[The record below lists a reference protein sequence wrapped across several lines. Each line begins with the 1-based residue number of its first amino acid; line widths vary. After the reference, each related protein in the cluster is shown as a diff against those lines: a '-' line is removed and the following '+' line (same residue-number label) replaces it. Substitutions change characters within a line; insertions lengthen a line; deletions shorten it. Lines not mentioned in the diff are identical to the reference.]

1 MKRYLLSTFTIA
13 AAALLVTS
21 CNDEMDNGL
30 KTGDD
35 GTVTFTAQ
43 LPSEMGTRAFAD
55 GLTAKHLQYAV
66 YEAGQSTPLKVF
78 GDETTVVG
86 EAEMVDL
93 KKSVT
98 LKLTSGKSYD
108 VIFWADATTDSP
120 YTFNPASQEVSVD
133 YSKVNNNSDNCDA
146 FFKKETITVSGNQSV
161 DVKLTRP
168 FAQVNIGT
176 DDFDAAKASG
186 LEVTQ
191 TEVVAKAF
199 ATLNLATGEVSDEAD
214 RTFTMKAIPTA
225 SDGEFPVAGGYKYLS
240 MDYLLVG
247 ADKATVDVAFNYGGP
262 QSRTFTNVPVQRNY
276 RTNIYGS
283 LLTNTTDFNV
293 VIEPAFSG
301 EFAHEV
307 VSVSTFAALKAA
319 ATAGGDVK
327 LESAI
332 DFTQV
337 VTVDNNKTLTVDLNK
352 QNVANAADL
361 WDNPSVPNSWSLFS
375 VRGTDSKLTLSGD
388 GDVIAKA
395 NDCYAIDVQ
404 GGGHLVIEGG
414 HYNGNIHAVYVLEGV
429 AEIKGGTFEVQQK
442 YPDAEKADEFVLN
455 CLDENR
461 KNGTAKIIVT
471 GGTFIGFN
479 PGDCKAEGNGTNFV
493 APGYASIPNGT
504 AADGRTIWKV
514 VPTVEATTEAE
525 LEGSFKRG
533 SVTAISSNI
542 STATITTCHSKSN
555 LVFKNGSVLKL
566 EPTET
571 GSLYTLSV
579 RKNSNLTISGNG
591 SIIAPVL
598 INPNPT
604 TSQAAA
610 IEVGVQANSGTV
622 NIYDNV
628 TLEGNSG
635 AAGSYA
641 LRLVNG
647 TANIYGGHFKTA
659 GGLNGDS
666 ECIYLQSIKPY
677 REAYR
682 QCNLNIYGGVFETTG
697 DAKYL
702 INCKDEPYKDGKC
715 AIKIMGGIFVGFNPA
730 DNTAEGA
737 HTNFVASGYK
747 SVETTYNGKQAWK
760 VVKE

>member
-13 AAALLVTS
+13 AAALLMTS

-30 KTGDD
+30 KTGDE

-78 GDETTVVG
+78 GDETTAVG
-86 EAEMVDL
+86 EAEMVNL

-199 ATLNLATGEVSDEAD
+199 ATLNLATGKVSDEAD

-293 VIEPAFSG
+293 VIEPAFATTNYNLGALYTASQIG
-301 EFAHEV
+301 GAVTLSDNVDFDRTIAV
-307 VSVSTFAALKAA
+307 QPGKTMSVNLNGKT
-319 ATAGGDVK
+319 VK
-327 LESAI
+327 N
-332 DFTQV
+332 T
-337 VTVDNNKTLTVDLNK
+337 T
-352 QNVANAADL
+352 DL
-361 WDNPSVPNSWSLFS
+361 WENPSVPNSWSLFS

-414 HYNGNIHAVYVLEGV
+414 HYNGNIHAVYVTEGV

-493 APGYASIPNGT
+493 APGYASVCESKT
-504 AADGRTIWKV
+504 ADGREIWKV
-514 VPTVEATTEAE
+514 IPVTRNNIIAA
-525 LEGSFKRG
+525 LEKQGAK
-533 SVTAISSNI
+533 VCISNDYQGGAYLSKDDI
-542 STATITTCHSKSN
+542 TSTLMLNKATITPIPNKMSTINIEGTNLNVTGTGKFVGPSNSYTTTGAFWVQHSNTLNIDGNISVESGTN
-555 LVFKNGSVLKL
+555 SDFNACVIVFN
-566 EPTET
+566 
-571 GSLYTLSV
+571 
-579 RKNSNLTISGNG
+579 
-591 SIIAPVL
+591 
-598 INPNPT
+598 
-604 TSQAAA
+604 
-610 IEVGVQANSGTV
+610 GTV
-622 NIYDNV
+622 NISNGYFHSSVSKD
-628 TLEGNSG
+628 
-635 AAGSYA
+635 GS
-641 LRLVNG
+641 
-647 TANIYGGHFKTA
+647 
-659 GGLNGDS
+659 S
-666 ECIYLQSIKPY
+666 SPCIYLFGNTGV
-677 REAYR
+677 AYA
-682 QCNLNIYGGVFETTG
+682 NITGGVFEADG
-697 DAKYL
+697 DAMFT
-702 INCKDEPYKDGKC
+702 INCDDTNKSRCHVKV
-715 AIKIMGGIFVGFNPA
+715 MGGTFVGFNPA
-730 DNTAEGA
+730 DNTADGA
-737 HTNFVASGYK
+737 HTNYVATGYK

>member
-30 KTGDD
+30 KTGDE

-86 EAEMVDL
+86 EAEMVNL

-199 ATLNLATGEVSDEAD
+199 ATLNLATGKVSDEAD

-293 VIEPAFSG
+293 VIEPAFATTNYNLGALYTASQIG
-301 EFAHEV
+301 GAVTLSDNVDFDRTIAV
-307 VSVSTFAALKAA
+307 QPGKTMSVNLNGKT
-319 ATAGGDVK
+319 VK
-327 LESAI
+327 N
-332 DFTQV
+332 T
-337 VTVDNNKTLTVDLNK
+337 T
-352 QNVANAADL
+352 DL
-361 WDNPSVPNSWSLFS
+361 WENPSVPNSWSLFS

-388 GDVIAKA
+388 GEVIAKA
-395 NDCYAIDVQ
+395 NDCYAVDVQ
-404 GGGHLVIEGG
+404 DGGHLVIEDG
-414 HYNGNIHAVYVLEGV
+414 HYNGNIHAVYVEEGP

-442 YPDAEKADEFVLN
+442 YPDADKADEFVLN
-455 CLDENR
+455 CYDANR

-493 APGYASIPNGT
+493 APGYASVCESKT
-504 AADGRTIWKV
+504 ADGREIWKV
-514 VPTVEATTEAE
+514 IPVTRNNIIAA
-525 LEGSFKRG
+525 LEKQGAK
-533 SVTAISSNI
+533 VCISNDYQGGAYLSKDDI
-542 STATITTCHSKSN
+542 TSTLMLNKATITPIPNKMSTINIEGTNLNVTGTGKFVGPSNSYTTTGAFWVQHSNTLNIDGNISVESGTN
-555 LVFKNGSVLKL
+555 SDFNACVIVFN
-566 EPTET
+566 
-571 GSLYTLSV
+571 
-579 RKNSNLTISGNG
+579 
-591 SIIAPVL
+591 
-598 INPNPT
+598 
-604 TSQAAA
+604 
-610 IEVGVQANSGTV
+610 GTV
-622 NIYDNV
+622 NISNGYFHSSVSKD
-628 TLEGNSG
+628 
-635 AAGSYA
+635 GS
-641 LRLVNG
+641 
-647 TANIYGGHFKTA
+647 
-659 GGLNGDS
+659 S
-666 ECIYLQSIKPY
+666 SPCIYLFGNTGV
-677 REAYR
+677 AYA
-682 QCNLNIYGGVFETTG
+682 NITGGVFEADG
-697 DAKYL
+697 DAMFI
-702 INCKDEPYKDGKC
+702 INCDDTNKSRCHVKV
-715 AIKIMGGIFVGFNPA
+715 MGGTFVGFNPA
-730 DNTAEGA
+730 DNTADGA
-737 HTNFVASGYK
+737 HTNYVAPGYK

>member
-1 MKRYLLSTFTIA
+1 M
-13 AAALLVTS
+13 
-21 CNDEMDNGL
+21 E
-30 KTGDD
+30 
-35 GTVTFTAQ
+35 
-43 LPSEMGTRAFAD
+43 TRAFAD

-86 EAEMVDL
+86 EAEMVNL

-168 FAQVNIGT
+168 FAQVDIGT

-199 ATLNLATGEVSDEAD
+199 ATLNLATGKVSDEAD

-293 VIEPAFSG
+293 VIEPAFATTNYNLGALYTASQIG
-301 EFAHEV
+301 GAVTLSDNVDFDRTIAV
-307 VSVSTFAALKAA
+307 QPGKTMSVNLNGKT
-319 ATAGGDVK
+319 VK
-327 LESAI
+327 N
-332 DFTQV
+332 T
-337 VTVDNNKTLTVDLNK
+337 T
-352 QNVANAADL
+352 DL
-361 WDNPSVPNSWSLFS
+361 WENPSVPNSWSLFS

-414 HYNGNIHAVYVLEGV
+414 HYNGNIHAVYVTEGV

-455 CLDENR
+455 CLDENY

-493 APGYASIPNGT
+493 APGYASVCESKT
-504 AADGRTIWKV
+504 ADGRTIWKV
-514 VPTVEATTEAE
+514 VPAVEATTEAE

-571 GSLYTLSV
+571 GNLYTLSV

-598 INPNPT
+598 ISPNPT

-610 IEVGVQANSGTV
+610 IEVGVQAYSGIV

-666 ECIYLQSIKPY
+666 ECIYLESIKPWGGT
-677 REAYR
+677 YR
-682 QCNLNIYGGVFETTG
+682 QCNLNIFGGVFETTG

-737 HTNFVASGYK
+737 RTNFVAPGYK

>member
-30 KTGDD
+30 KTGDE

-86 EAEMVDL
+86 EAEMNNL
-93 KKSVT
+93 KQTVS
-98 LKLTSGKSYD
+98 LKLTTGKTYD
-108 VIFWADATTDSP
+108 VIFWAADNSAKKP
-120 YTFNPASQEVSVD
+120 YTFDPLTQTVKITYTNV
-133 YSKVNNNSDNCDA
+133 YSNNDICDA
-146 FFKKETITVSGNQSV
+146 FFKKETITVSGNQNV

-176 DDFDAAKASG
+176 DDFDAATIAG
-186 LEVTQ
+186 LNLTQ
-191 TEVVAKAF
+191 TQVKAT
-199 ATLNLATGEVSDEAD
+199 AGDILNLATGKMEGTEAT
-214 RTFTMKAIPTA
+214 RTFKMKAIPTA
-225 SDGEFPVAGGYKYLS
+225 DDGAFPVAGYKYLLMAYIPIS
-240 MDYLLVG
+240 DT
-247 ADKATVDVAFNYGGP
+247 KETVDMTFGYNGK
-262 QSRTFTNVPVQRNY
+262 STFRSFTNVPLQRNY

-283 LLTNTTDFNV
+283 LLTNSVDFNV

-307 VSVSTFAALKAA
+307 VSASTFAALKAA
-319 ATAGGDVK
+319 VANGQ
-327 LESAI
+327 S
-332 DFTQV
+332 
-337 VTVDNNKTLTVDLNK
+337 VDAEKTLVLSGGQSETLNLGDLSISNK
-352 QNVANAADL
+352 NDI
-361 WDNPSVPNSWSLFS
+361 WSDSDWSLLS
-375 VRGTDSKLTLSGD
+375 VRENSSLTITSGAY
-388 GDVIAKA
+388 IAKA
-395 NDCYAIDVQ
+395 NDCYAVDVQ
-404 GGGHLVIEGG
+404 DGGHLVIEDG
-414 HYNGNIHAVYVLEGV
+414 HYNGNIHAVYVEEGT

-442 YPDAEKADEFVLN
+442 YPDADKADEFVLN
-455 CLDENR
+455 CYDANR

-571 GSLYTLSV
+571 GDLYTLSV

-598 INPNPT
+598 ISPNPT

-610 IEVGVQANSGTV
+610 IEVGVQAYSGTV

-628 TLEGNSG
+628 TIEGNSG

-641 LRLVNG
+641 LKLVNG

-666 ECIYLQSIKPY
+666 ECIYLQSIKPLNGT
-677 REAYR
+677 YR

>member
-30 KTGDD
+30 KTGDE

-98 LKLTSGKSYD
+98 LQLTSGKSYD

-120 YTFNPASQEVSVD
+120 YTFDPATQKVSVD

-199 ATLNLATGEVSDEAD
+199 ATLNLATGEVADED
-214 RTFTMKAIPTA
+214 ERTFTMKAIPTA

-293 VIEPAFSG
+293 VIEPAFATTNYNLGALYTASQIG
-301 EFAHEV
+301 G
-307 VSVSTFAALKAA
+307 SVTLSDNVDFDRTIAVQPGKTMSVNLNGK
-319 ATAGGDVK
+319 TVK
-327 LESAI
+327 N
-332 DFTQV
+332 T
-337 VTVDNNKTLTVDLNK
+337 T
-352 QNVANAADL
+352 DL
-361 WDNPSVPNSWSLFS
+361 WENPSVPNSWSLFS

-414 HYNGNIHAVYVLEGV
+414 HYNGNIHAVYVTEGV

-455 CLDENR
+455 CLDENY

-493 APGYASIPNGT
+493 APGYASIADGT

-514 VPTVEATTEAE
+514 APAVEATTETE

-533 SVTAISSNI
+533 SVTAMSSNI

-737 HTNFVASGYK
+737 HTNFVAPGYK

>member
-30 KTGDD
+30 KTGNE

-98 LKLTSGKSYD
+98 LQLTSGKSYD

-120 YTFNPASQEVSVD
+120 YTFDPATQKVSVD

-199 ATLNLATGEVSDEAD
+199 ATLNLATGKVSDEAD

-262 QSRTFTNVPVQRNY
+262 QNRTFTNVPVQRNY

-293 VIEPAFSG
+293 VIEPAFATTNYNLGALYTASQIG
-301 EFAHEV
+301 GAVTLSDNVDFVRTIAV
-307 VSVSTFAALKAA
+307 QPGKTMSVNLNGKT
-319 ATAGGDVK
+319 VK
-327 LESAI
+327 N
-332 DFTQV
+332 T
-337 VTVDNNKTLTVDLNK
+337 T
-352 QNVANAADL
+352 DL
-361 WDNPSVPNSWSLFS
+361 WENPSVPNSWSLFS

-388 GDVIAKA
+388 GEVIAKA

-414 HYNGNIHAVYVLEGV
+414 HYNGNIHAVYVTEGV

-493 APGYASIPNGT
+493 APGYASVCESKT
-504 AADGRTIWKV
+504 ADGREIWKV
-514 VPTVEATTEAE
+514 IPVTRNNIIAA
-525 LEGSFKRG
+525 LEKQGAK
-533 SVTAISSNI
+533 VCISNDYQGGAYLSKDDI
-542 STATITTCHSKSN
+542 TSTLMLNKATITPIPNKMSTINIEGTNLNVTGTGKFVGPSNSYTTTGAFWVQHSNTLNIDGNISVESGTN
-555 LVFKNGSVLKL
+555 SDFNACVIVFN
-566 EPTET
+566 
-571 GSLYTLSV
+571 
-579 RKNSNLTISGNG
+579 
-591 SIIAPVL
+591 
-598 INPNPT
+598 
-604 TSQAAA
+604 
-610 IEVGVQANSGTV
+610 GTV
-622 NIYDNV
+622 NISNGYFHSSVSKD
-628 TLEGNSG
+628 
-635 AAGSYA
+635 GS
-641 LRLVNG
+641 
-647 TANIYGGHFKTA
+647 
-659 GGLNGDS
+659 S
-666 ECIYLQSIKPY
+666 SPCIYLFGNTGV
-677 REAYR
+677 AYA
-682 QCNLNIYGGVFETTG
+682 NITGGVFEADG
-697 DAKYL
+697 DAMFT
-702 INCKDEPYKDGKC
+702 INCDDTNKSRCHVKV
-715 AIKIMGGIFVGFNPA
+715 MGGTFVGFNPA
-730 DNTAEGA
+730 DNTADGA
-737 HTNFVASGYK
+737 HTNYVATGYK

>member
-30 KTGDD
+30 KTGDE

-86 EAEMVDL
+86 EAEMNNL
-93 KKSVT
+93 KQTVS
-98 LKLTSGKSYD
+98 LKLTTGKTYD
-108 VIFWADATTDSP
+108 VIFWAADNSAKKP
-120 YTFNPASQEVSVD
+120 YTFDPLTQTVKITYTNV
-133 YSKVNNNSDNCDA
+133 YSNNDICDA
-146 FFKKETITVSGNQSV
+146 FFKKETITVSGNQNV

-176 DDFDAAKASG
+176 DDFDAATIAG
-186 LEVTQ
+186 LNLTQ
-191 TEVVAKAF
+191 TQVKAT
-199 ATLNLATGEVSDEAD
+199 AGDILNLATGKMEGTEAT
-214 RTFTMKAIPTA
+214 RTFKMKAIPTA
-225 SDGEFPVAGGYKYLS
+225 DDGAFPVAGYKYLLMAYIPIS
-240 MDYLLVG
+240 DT
-247 ADKATVDVAFNYGGP
+247 KETVDMTFGYNGK
-262 QSRTFTNVPVQRNY
+262 STFRSFTNVPLQRNY

-283 LLTNTTDFNV
+283 LLTNSVDFNV

-307 VSVSTFAALKAA
+307 VSASTFAALKAA
-319 ATAGGDVK
+319 VANGQ
-327 LESAI
+327 S
-332 DFTQV
+332 
-337 VTVDNNKTLTVDLNK
+337 VDAEKTLVLSGGQSETLNLGDLSISNK
-352 QNVANAADL
+352 NNI
-361 WDNPSVPNSWSLFS
+361 WSVSDSDWSLLS
-375 VRGTDSKLTLSGD
+375 VRENSSLTITSGAY
-388 GDVIAKA
+388 IAKA
-395 NDCYAIDVQ
+395 NDCYAVDVQ
-404 GGGHLVIEGG
+404 DGGHLVIEDG
-414 HYNGNIHAVYVLEGV
+414 HFNGNVHAVYVYKGV

-442 YPDAEKADEFVLN
+442 YSDADKADEFVLN
-455 CLDENR
+455 CYDANR
-461 KNGTAKIIVT
+461 KSGTAKIIVT

-493 APGYASIPNGT
+493 APGYASIANGT

-514 VPTVEATTEAE
+514 VPAVEATTGAE
-525 LEGSFKRG
+525 LKGSFKRG
-533 SVTAISSNI
+533 SVTTIGTNI
-542 STATITTCHSKSN
+542 SATETIVCKTKSN
-555 LVFKNGSVLKL
+555 LVLKNGSVLKV
-566 EPTET
+566 EPTRIAQN
-571 GSLYTLSV
+571 YTLGAHGG
-579 RKNSNLTISGNG
+579 SNLSISGNG

-598 INPNPT
+598 PDPT
-604 TSQAAA
+604 TYLASA
-610 IEVGVQANSGTV
+610 IEVGSASKSGTV
-622 NIYDNV
+622 NIYGNV
-628 TLEGNSG
+628 TFEGNSG

-641 LRLVNG
+641 LRLING

-659 GGLNGDS
+659 GGSSGNA
-666 ECIYLQSIKPY
+666 ECIYVQSSQPSY
-677 REAYR
+677 GAAYN

-702 INCKDEPYKDGKC
+702 INCLDKPYKDGKC

-737 HTNFVASGYK
+737 HTNFVAPGYK

>member
-30 KTGDD
+30 KTGDE

-86 EAEMVDL
+86 EAEMVNL

-199 ATLNLATGEVSDEAD
+199 ATLNLATGEVADED
-214 RTFTMKAIPTA
+214 ERTFTMKAIPTA

-247 ADKATVDVAFNYGGP
+247 TDKATVDVAFNYGGP

-293 VIEPAFSG
+293 VIEPAFATTNYNLGALYTASQIG
-301 EFAHEV
+301 G
-307 VSVSTFAALKAA
+307 SVTLSDNVDFDRTIAVQPGKTMSVNLNGK
-319 ATAGGDVK
+319 TVK
-327 LESAI
+327 N
-332 DFTQV
+332 T
-337 VTVDNNKTLTVDLNK
+337 T
-352 QNVANAADL
+352 DL
-361 WDNPSVPNSWSLFS
+361 WENPSVPNSWSLFS

-414 HYNGNIHAVYVLEGV
+414 HYNGNIHAVYVTEGV

-455 CLDENR
+455 CLDENY

-493 APGYASIPNGT
+493 APGYASIADGT

-514 VPTVEATTEAE
+514 VPAVEATTEAE

-737 HTNFVASGYK
+737 HTNFVAPGYK

>member
-30 KTGDD
+30 KTGDE

-86 EAEMVDL
+86 EAEMDNL
-93 KKSVT
+93 KQTVS
-98 LKLTSGKSYD
+98 LKLTTGKTYD
-108 VIFWADATTDSP
+108 VIFWAADNSAKKP
-120 YTFNPASQEVSVD
+120 YTFDPLTQTVKITYTNV
-133 YSKVNNNSDNCDA
+133 YSNNDICDA
-146 FFKKETITVSGNQSV
+146 FFKKETITVSGNQNV

-176 DDFDAAKASG
+176 DDFDAATIAG
-186 LEVTQ
+186 LNLTQ
-191 TEVVAKAF
+191 TQVKAT
-199 ATLNLATGEVSDEAD
+199 AGDILNLATGKMEGTEAT
-214 RTFTMKAIPTA
+214 RTFKMKAIPTA
-225 SDGEFPVAGGYKYLS
+225 DDGAFPVAGYKYLLMAYIPIS
-240 MDYLLVG
+240 DT
-247 ADKATVDVAFNYGGP
+247 KETVDMTFGYNGK
-262 QSRTFTNVPVQRNY
+262 STFRSFTNVPLQRNY

-283 LLTNTTDFNV
+283 LLTNSVDFNV

-307 VSVSTFAALKAA
+307 VSASTFAALKAA
-319 ATAGGDVK
+319 VANGQ
-327 LESAI
+327 S
-332 DFTQV
+332 
-337 VTVDNNKTLTVDLNK
+337 VDAEKTLVLSGGQSETLNLGDLSISNK
-352 QNVANAADL
+352 NDI
-361 WDNPSVPNSWSLFS
+361 WSDSDWSLLS
-375 VRGTDSKLTLSGD
+375 VRENSSLTITSGAY
-388 GDVIAKA
+388 IAKA
-395 NDCYAIDVQ
+395 NDCYAVDVQ
-404 GGGHLVIEGG
+404 DGGHLVIEDG
-414 HYNGNIHAVYVLEGV
+414 HYNGNIHAVYVEEGT

-442 YPDAEKADEFVLN
+442 YPDADKADEFVLN
-455 CLDENR
+455 CYDANR

-571 GSLYTLSV
+571 GDLYTLSV

-598 INPNPT
+598 ISPNPT

-610 IEVGVQANSGTV
+610 IEVGVQAYSGIV

-666 ECIYLQSIKPY
+666 ECIYLESIKPWGGT
-677 REAYR
+677 YR
-682 QCNLNIYGGVFETTG
+682 QCNLNIFGGVFETTG

-737 HTNFVASGYK
+737 HTNFVAPGYK

-760 VVKE
+760 VIKE

>member
-13 AAALLVTS
+13 AAALLMTS

-30 KTGDD
+30 KTGDE

-86 EAEMVDL
+86 EAEMDNL
-93 KKSVT
+93 KQTVS
-98 LKLTSGKSYD
+98 LKLTTGKTYD

-199 ATLNLATGEVSDEAD
+199 ATLNLATGKVSDEAD

-262 QSRTFTNVPVQRNY
+262 QNRTFTNVPVQRNY

-361 WDNPSVPNSWSLFS
+361 WDKTPDQWSLFS
-375 VRGTDSKLTLSGD
+375 VRRGSTLTLKGD
-388 GDVIAKA
+388 GEVIAKA
-395 NDCYAIDVQ
+395 NDCYAVDVQ
-404 GGGHLVIEGG
+404 DGGHLVIEDG
-414 HYNGNIHAVYVLEGV
+414 HYNGNIHAVYVEEGT

-442 YPDAEKADEFVLN
+442 FPDADKADEFVLN
-455 CLDENR
+455 CYDANR
-461 KNGTAKIIVT
+461 ENGTAKIIVT

-493 APGYASIPNGT
+493 APGYASVCESKT
-504 AADGRTIWKV
+504 ADGREIWKV
-514 VPTVEATTEAE
+514 IPVTRNNIIAA
-525 LEGSFKRG
+525 LEKQGAK
-533 SVTAISSNI
+533 VCISNDYQGGAYLSKDDI
-542 STATITTCHSKSN
+542 TSTLMLNKATITPIPNKMSTINIEGTNLNVTGTGKFVGPSNSYTTTGAFWVQHSNTLNIDGNISVESGTN
-555 LVFKNGSVLKL
+555 SDFNACVIVFN
-566 EPTET
+566 
-571 GSLYTLSV
+571 
-579 RKNSNLTISGNG
+579 
-591 SIIAPVL
+591 
-598 INPNPT
+598 
-604 TSQAAA
+604 
-610 IEVGVQANSGTV
+610 GTV
-622 NIYDNV
+622 NISNGYFHSSVSKD
-628 TLEGNSG
+628 
-635 AAGSYA
+635 GS
-641 LRLVNG
+641 
-647 TANIYGGHFKTA
+647 
-659 GGLNGDS
+659 S
-666 ECIYLQSIKPY
+666 SPCIYLFGNTGV
-677 REAYR
+677 AYA
-682 QCNLNIYGGVFETTG
+682 NITGGVFEADG
-697 DAKYL
+697 DAMFT
-702 INCKDEPYKDGKC
+702 INCDDTNKSRCHVKV
-715 AIKIMGGIFVGFNPA
+715 MGGTFVGFNPA
-730 DNTAEGA
+730 DNTADGA
-737 HTNFVASGYK
+737 HTNYVATGYK

>member
-30 KTGDD
+30 KTGDE

-66 YEAGQSTPLKVF
+66 YEAGQSTPLPVF

-86 EAEMVDL
+86 EAEMVNL

-108 VIFWADATTDSP
+108 VIFWAADNSAKKP
-120 YTFNPASQEVSVD
+120 YTFDPLTQTVKIKYTNV
-133 YSKVNNNSDNCDA
+133 YSNNDICDA
-146 FFKKETITVSGNQSV
+146 FFKKETITVSGNQNV

-176 DDFDAAKASG
+176 DDFDAATIAG
-186 LEVTQ
+186 LNLTQ
-191 TEVVAKAF
+191 TQVKAT
-199 ATLNLATGEVSDEAD
+199 AGDILNLATGKMEGTEAT
-214 RTFTMKAIPTA
+214 RTFKMKAIPTA
-225 SDGEFPVAGGYKYLS
+225 DDSAFPVAGYKYLLMAYIPIS
-240 MDYLLVG
+240 DT
-247 ADKATVDVAFNYGGP
+247 KETVDMTFGYNGK
-262 QSRTFTNVPVQRNY
+262 SSFRSFTNVPLQRNY

-283 LLTNTTDFNV
+283 LLTNSVDFNV

-307 VSVSTFAALKAA
+307 VSASTFAALKAA
-319 ATAGGDVK
+319 VANGQ
-327 LESAI
+327 S
-332 DFTQV
+332 
-337 VTVDNNKTLTVDLNK
+337 VDAEKTLVLSGGQSETLNLGDLSISNK
-352 QNVANAADL
+352 NDI
-361 WDNPSVPNSWSLFS
+361 WSDSDWSLLS
-375 VRGTDSKLTLSGD
+375 VRENSSLTITSGAY
-388 GDVIAKA
+388 IAKA
-395 NDCYAIDVQ
+395 NDCYAVDVQ
-404 GGGHLVIEGG
+404 DGGHLVIEDG
-414 HYNGNIHAVYVLEGV
+414 HFNGNIHAVYVLEGV

-455 CLDENR
+455 CYDANR
-461 KNGTAKIIVT
+461 ENGTAKIIVT

-493 APGYASIPNGT
+493 ASGYASIANGT
-504 AADGRTIWKV
+504 TADGRTIWKV
-514 VPTVEATTEAE
+514 VPAVEATTEAE

-666 ECIYLQSIKPY
+666 ECIYLQSIKPW
-677 REAYR
+677 RGTYR
-682 QCNLNIYGGVFETTG
+682 QCNLNIYGGIFETTG

>member
-30 KTGDD
+30 KTGDE

-66 YEAGQSTPLKVF
+66 YEAGQSTPLPVF

-86 EAEMVDL
+86 EAEMVNL

-120 YTFNPASQEVSVD
+120 YTFNPASREVSVD

-199 ATLNLATGEVSDEAD
+199 ATLNLATGEVADEAD

-247 ADKATVDVAFNYGGP
+247 ADKATVDVVFNYGGP
-262 QSRTFTNVPVQRNY
+262 QNRTFTNVPVQRNY

-293 VIEPAFSG
+293 VIEPAFATTNYNLGALYTASQIG
-301 EFAHEV
+301 GAVTLSDNVDFDRTIAV
-307 VSVSTFAALKAA
+307 QPGKTMSVNLNGKT
-319 ATAGGDVK
+319 VK
-327 LESAI
+327 N
-332 DFTQV
+332 T
-337 VTVDNNKTLTVDLNK
+337 T
-352 QNVANAADL
+352 DL
-361 WDNPSVPNSWSLFS
+361 WENPSVPNSWSLFS

-395 NDCYAIDVQ
+395 NDCYAVDVQ
-404 GGGHLVIEGG
+404 GGGHLVIDGG
-414 HYNGNIHAVYVLEGV
+414 HYNGNIHAVYVTEGV

-455 CLDENR
+455 CLDENY

-493 APGYASIPNGT
+493 APGYASIANGT
-504 AADGRTIWKV
+504 TADGRTIWKV
-514 VPTVEATTEAE
+514 VSAVEATTETE
-525 LEGSFKRG
+525 LEGSFKSG

-604 TSQAAA
+604 KSQAAA
-610 IEVGVQANSGTV
+610 IEVGVQAYSGIV

-666 ECIYLQSIKPY
+666 ECIYLQSIKPW
-677 REAYR
+677 RGTYR

-737 HTNFVASGYK
+737 HTNFVAPGYK

>member
-30 KTGDD
+30 KTGDE

-86 EAEMVDL
+86 EAEMVNL

-293 VIEPAFSG
+293 VIEPAFATTNYNLGALYTASQIG
-301 EFAHEV
+301 GAVTLSDNVDFDRTIAV
-307 VSVSTFAALKAA
+307 QPGKTMSVNLNGKT
-319 ATAGGDVK
+319 VK
-327 LESAI
+327 N
-332 DFTQV
+332 T
-337 VTVDNNKTLTVDLNK
+337 T
-352 QNVANAADL
+352 DL
-361 WDNPSVPNSWSLFS
+361 WENPSVPNSWSLFS

-395 NDCYAIDVQ
+395 NDCYAVDVQ
-404 GGGHLVIEGG
+404 DGGHLVIEDG
-414 HYNGNIHAVYVLEGV
+414 HFNGNVHAVYVLEGV

-455 CLDENR
+455 CYDANR

-493 APGYASIPNGT
+493 APGYASIADGT

-514 VPTVEATTEAE
+514 VPAVEATTEAE

-571 GSLYTLSV
+571 GDLYTLSV

-598 INPNPT
+598 ISPNPT

-610 IEVGVQANSGTV
+610 IEVGVQAYSGIV

-641 LRLVNG
+641 LKLVNG

-666 ECIYLQSIKPY
+666 ECIYLQSIKPW
-677 REAYR
+677 RGTYR

-737 HTNFVASGYK
+737 HTNFVAPGYK

>member
-30 KTGDD
+30 KTGDE

-86 EAEMVDL
+86 EAEMNNL
-93 KKSVT
+93 KQTVS
-98 LKLTSGKSYD
+98 LKLTTGKTYD

-199 ATLNLATGEVSDEAD
+199 ATLNLATGEVADEAD

-293 VIEPAFSG
+293 VIEPAFATTNYNLGALYTASQIG
-301 EFAHEV
+301 GAVTLSDNVDFDRTIAV
-307 VSVSTFAALKAA
+307 QPGKTMSVNLNGKT
-319 ATAGGDVK
+319 VK
-327 LESAI
+327 N
-332 DFTQV
+332 T
-337 VTVDNNKTLTVDLNK
+337 T
-352 QNVANAADL
+352 DL
-361 WDNPSVPNSWSLFS
+361 WENPSVPNSWSLFS

-395 NDCYAIDVQ
+395 NDCYAVDVQ
-404 GGGHLVIEGG
+404 DGGHLVIEDG
-414 HYNGNIHAVYVLEGV
+414 HFNGNIHAVYVLEGV

-455 CLDENR
+455 CYDANR
-461 KNGTAKIIVT
+461 RNGTAKIIVT

-479 PGDCKAEGNGTNFV
+479 PGDCKAEGDGTNFV
-493 APGYASIPNGT
+493 APGYASIANGT

-514 VPTVEATTEAE
+514 VPAVEATTEAE

-533 SVTAISSNI
+533 SITAISSNI

-571 GSLYTLSV
+571 GDLYTLSV

-598 INPNPT
+598 ISPNPT
-604 TSQAAA
+604 PSQAAA
-610 IEVGVQANSGTV
+610 IEVGVQAYSGTV

-666 ECIYLQSIKPY
+666 ECIYLQSIKPW
-677 REAYR
+677 RGTYR

-737 HTNFVASGYK
+737 HTNFVAPGYK

>member
-30 KTGDD
+30 KTGDE

-86 EAEMVDL
+86 EAEMDNL
-93 KKSVT
+93 KQTVS
-98 LKLTSGKSYD
+98 LKLTTGKTYD

-199 ATLNLATGEVSDEAD
+199 ATLNLATGKVSDEAD

-307 VSVSTFAALKAA
+307 VSISTFAALKAA

-337 VTVDNNKTLTVDLNK
+337 VTVDNNKTLTVVLNK

-361 WDNPSVPNSWSLFS
+361 WDKAPNQWSLFS
-375 VRGTDSKLTLSGD
+375 VRRGSTLTLKGD
-388 GDVIAKA
+388 GEVIAKA
-395 NDCYAIDVQ
+395 NDCYAVDVQ
-404 GGGHLVIEGG
+404 DGGHLVIEGG
-414 HYNGNIHAVYVLEGV
+414 HYNGNIHAVYVQKGT

-442 YPDAEKADEFVLN
+442 YSAEDPDEYVLN
-455 CLDENR
+455 CYDANYI
-461 KNGTAKIIVT
+461 NGTAKIIVS

-479 PGDCKAEGNGTNFV
+479 PGNCKAEDKNGTNFL
-493 APGYASIPNGT
+493 APGYASVADGT
-504 AADGRTIWKV
+504 TADGRVIYKV
-514 VPTVEATTEAE
+514 IQAPTTRSEIIN
-525 LEGSFKRG
+525 LLSKDGGSICIGSDYEGGAYLSKDG
-533 SVTAISSNI
+533 VTASFAISNNAVVTPLQKKSQRSTFNI
-542 STATITTCHSKSN
+542 DGTNLNLFGNGKILGPCNVTDSDEGAIWVQGGSTLN
-555 LVFKNGSVLKL
+555 
-566 EPTET
+566 
-571 GSLYTLSV
+571 
-579 RKNSNLTISGNG
+579 ISGNL
-591 SIIAPVL
+591 SI
-598 INPNPT
+598 
-604 TSQAAA
+604 
-610 IEVGVQANSGTV
+610 EGGTGGHLNACV
-622 NIYDNV
+622 IIF
-628 TLEGNSG
+628 
-635 AAGSYA
+635 
-641 LRLVNG
+641 NG
-647 TANIYGGHFKTA
+647 TTNIQNGYFHSSIDK
-659 GGLNGDS
+659 NGDS
-666 ECIYLQSIKPY
+666 NPCIILAPIKSPTVTGY
-677 REAYR
+677 SK
-682 QCNLNIYGGVFETTG
+682 LNIYGGVFEADG
-697 DAKYL
+697 DAKFV
-702 INCKDEPYKDGKC
+702 INCQDEDKDRCTVKV
-715 AIKIMGGIFVGFNPA
+715 MGGTFVGFNPA
-730 DNTAEGA
+730 DNTADGA
-737 HTNFVASGYK
+737 HTNYVATGYK

-760 VVKE
+760 VVRE

>member
-30 KTGDD
+30 KTGDE

-66 YEAGQSTPLKVF
+66 YEAGQSTPLPVF
-78 GDETTVVG
+78 GDETRVVG

-98 LKLTSGKSYD
+98 LQLTSGKSYD

-120 YTFNPASQEVSVD
+120 YTFDPATQKVSVD

-293 VIEPAFSG
+293 VIEPAFATTNYNLGALYTASQIG
-301 EFAHEV
+301 G
-307 VSVSTFAALKAA
+307 SVTLSDNVDFDRTIAVQPGKTMSVNLNGK
-319 ATAGGDVK
+319 TVK
-327 LESAI
+327 N
-332 DFTQV
+332 T
-337 VTVDNNKTLTVDLNK
+337 T
-352 QNVANAADL
+352 DL
-361 WDNPSVPNSWSLFS
+361 WENPSVPNSWSLFS

-414 HYNGNIHAVYVLEGV
+414 HYNGNIHAVYVTEGV

-455 CLDENR
+455 CLDENY

-493 APGYASIPNGT
+493 APGYASIADGT

-514 VPTVEATTEAE
+514 VPAVEATTEAE

-647 TANIYGGHFKTA
+647 TANIYGGNFKTA

-737 HTNFVASGYK
+737 HTNFVAPGYK

>member
-30 KTGDD
+30 KTGDE

-66 YEAGQSTPLKVF
+66 YEAGQSTPLPVF

-86 EAEMVDL
+86 EAEMVNL

-199 ATLNLATGEVSDEAD
+199 ATLNLATGKVADEAD

-293 VIEPAFSG
+293 VIEPAFATTNYNLGALYTASQIG
-301 EFAHEV
+301 GAVTLSDNVDFDRTIAV
-307 VSVSTFAALKAA
+307 QPGKTMSVNLNGKT
-319 ATAGGDVK
+319 VK
-327 LESAI
+327 N
-332 DFTQV
+332 T
-337 VTVDNNKTLTVDLNK
+337 T
-352 QNVANAADL
+352 DL
-361 WDNPSVPNSWSLFS
+361 WENPSVPNSWSLFS

-395 NDCYAIDVQ
+395 NDCYAVDVQ
-404 GGGHLVIEGG
+404 GGGHLVIDGG
-414 HYNGNIHAVYVLEGV
+414 HYNGNIHAVYVTEGI

-455 CLDENR
+455 CLDENY

-493 APGYASIPNGT
+493 APGYASIANGT

-514 VPTVEATTEAE
+514 VPAVEATTEAE

-533 SVTAISSNI
+533 SITAISSNI

-571 GSLYTLSV
+571 GDLYTLSV

-598 INPNPT
+598 ISPNPT

-610 IEVGVQANSGTV
+610 IEVGVQAYSGIV

-666 ECIYLQSIKPY
+666 ECIYLESIKPY
-677 REAYR
+677 RGTYR

>member
-30 KTGDD
+30 KTDD
-35 GTVTFTAQ
+35 EGTVTFTAQ

-86 EAEMVDL
+86 EAEMVNL

-199 ATLNLATGEVSDEAD
+199 ATLNLATGKVADEAD

-293 VIEPAFSG
+293 VIEPAFATTNYNLGALYTASQIG
-301 EFAHEV
+301 GAVTLSDNVDFDRTIAV
-307 VSVSTFAALKAA
+307 QPGKTMSVNLNGKT
-319 ATAGGDVK
+319 VK
-327 LESAI
+327 N
-332 DFTQV
+332 T
-337 VTVDNNKTLTVDLNK
+337 T
-352 QNVANAADL
+352 DL
-361 WDNPSVPNSWSLFS
+361 WENPSVPNSWSLFS

-414 HYNGNIHAVYVLEGV
+414 HYNGNIHAVYVTEGV

-455 CLDENR
+455 CLDENY

-493 APGYASIPNGT
+493 APGYASIANGT

-514 VPTVEATTEAE
+514 VPAVEATTEAK

-542 STATITTCHSKSN
+542 NTATITTCHSKSN

-571 GSLYTLSV
+571 GDLYTLSV

-598 INPNPT
+598 ISPNPT

-610 IEVGVQANSGTV
+610 IEVGVQAYSGTV

-628 TLEGNSG
+628 TIEGNSG

-641 LRLVNG
+641 LKLVNG

-659 GGLNGDS
+659 GGSNGDS
-666 ECIYLQSIKPY
+666 ECIYLQSIKPWGGT
-677 REAYR
+677 YR

-737 HTNFVASGYK
+737 HTNFVAPGYK

>member
-13 AAALLVTS
+13 AAALLMTS

-30 KTGDD
+30 KTGDE

-86 EAEMVDL
+86 EAEMDNL

-199 ATLNLATGEVSDEAD
+199 ATLNLATGKVSDEAD

-293 VIEPAFSG
+293 VIEPAFATTNYNLGALYTASQIG
-301 EFAHEV
+301 GAVTLSDNVDFDRTIAV
-307 VSVSTFAALKAA
+307 QPGKTMSVNLNGKT
-319 ATAGGDVK
+319 VK
-327 LESAI
+327 N
-332 DFTQV
+332 T
-337 VTVDNNKTLTVDLNK
+337 T
-352 QNVANAADL
+352 DL
-361 WDNPSVPNSWSLFS
+361 WKNPSVPNSWSLFS

-395 NDCYAIDVQ
+395 NDCFAVDVQ
-404 GGGHLVIEGG
+404 DGGHLVIEDG
-414 HYNGNIHAVYVLEGV
+414 HFNGNIHAVYVYEGV

-442 YPDAEKADEFVLN
+442 YSDADKADEFVLN
-455 CLDENR
+455 CYDANR

-493 APGYASIPNGT
+493 AHGYASIPNGT

-514 VPTVEATTEAE
+514 VPAVEATTAEGLETALTTRGKIVALGQDLEYASSISPAKNTSLVMKNGAVFKSTNDDSNNINTLLSISATGVKIFGNGTLEAAPNRPNHPSAVIE
-525 LEGSFKRG
+525 VRNGG
-533 SVTAISSNI
+533 SVD
-542 STATITTCHSKSN
+542 
-555 LVFKNGSVLKL
+555 
-566 EPTET
+566 
-571 GSLYTLSV
+571 
-579 RKNSNLTISGNG
+579 ISGNLTFDAKGG
-591 SIIAPVL
+591 SMA
-598 INPNPT
+598 NN
-604 TSQAAA
+604 A
-610 IEVGVQANSGTV
+610 IKIT
-622 NIYDNV
+622 
-628 TLEGNSG
+628 
-635 AAGSYA
+635 
-641 LRLVNG
+641 NG
-647 TANIYGGHFKTA
+647 TANIHSGYFHTA
-659 GGLNGDS
+659 GGTPKESTS
-666 ECIYLQSIKPY
+666 ECIYVAAEYLASAK
-677 REAYR
+677 A
-682 QCNLNIYGGVFETTG
+682 NLNIYGGVFECDG
-697 DAKYL
+697 DATYL
-702 INCKDEPYKDGKC
+702 INCKDEYRSKC

-737 HTNFVASGYK
+737 HTNFVAPGYK

>member
-30 KTGDD
+30 KTGDE

-66 YEAGQSTPLKVF
+66 YEAGQSTPLPVF

-86 EAEMVDL
+86 EAEMNNL
-93 KKSVT
+93 KQTVS
-98 LKLTSGKSYD
+98 LKLTTGKTYD

-199 ATLNLATGEVSDEAD
+199 ATLNLATGKVADEAD

-293 VIEPAFSG
+293 VIEPAFATTNYNLGALYTASQIG
-301 EFAHEV
+301 GAVTLSDNVDFDRTIAV
-307 VSVSTFAALKAA
+307 QPGKTMSVNLNGKT
-319 ATAGGDVK
+319 VK
-327 LESAI
+327 N
-332 DFTQV
+332 T
-337 VTVDNNKTLTVDLNK
+337 T
-352 QNVANAADL
+352 DL
-361 WDNPSVPNSWSLFS
+361 WENPSVPNSWSLFS

-404 GGGHLVIEGG
+404 NGGHLVIEGG
-414 HYNGNIHAVYVLEGV
+414 HYNGNIHAVYVTEGV

-455 CLDENR
+455 CLDENY

-493 APGYASIPNGT
+493 APGYASIANGT

-514 VPTVEATTEAE
+514 VPAVEATTEAE

-542 STATITTCHSKSN
+542 NTATITTCHSKSN

-635 AAGSYA
+635 ATGSYA

-737 HTNFVASGYK
+737 HTNFVAPGYK

>member
-30 KTGDD
+30 KTGDE

-66 YEAGQSTPLKVF
+66 YEAGQSTPLPVF

-86 EAEMVDL
+86 EAEMNNL
-93 KKSVT
+93 KQTVS
-98 LKLTSGKSYD
+98 LKLTTGKTYD

-199 ATLNLATGEVSDEAD
+199 ATLNLATGKVADEAD

-293 VIEPAFSG
+293 VIEPAFATTNYNLGALYTASQIG
-301 EFAHEV
+301 GAVTLSDNVDFDRTIAV
-307 VSVSTFAALKAA
+307 QPGKTMSVNLNGKT
-319 ATAGGDVK
+319 VK
-327 LESAI
+327 N
-332 DFTQV
+332 T
-337 VTVDNNKTLTVDLNK
+337 T
-352 QNVANAADL
+352 DL
-361 WDNPSVPNSWSLFS
+361 WENPSVPNSWSLFS

-414 HYNGNIHAVYVLEGV
+414 HYNGNIHAVYVTEGV

-455 CLDENR
+455 CLDENY

-493 APGYASIPNGT
+493 APGYASIANGT

-514 VPTVEATTEAE
+514 VPAVEATTEAE

-542 STATITTCHSKSN
+542 NTATITTCHSKSN

-598 INPNPT
+598 ISPNPT

-610 IEVGVQANSGTV
+610 IEVGVQAYSGIV

-666 ECIYLQSIKPY
+666 ECIYLQSIKPW
-677 REAYR
+677 RGTYR
-682 QCNLNIYGGVFETTG
+682 QCNLNIYGGIFETTG

-737 HTNFVASGYK
+737 HTNIVASGYK

>member
-30 KTGDD
+30 KTGDE

-66 YEAGQSTPLKVF
+66 YEAGQSTPLPVF

-86 EAEMVDL
+86 EAEMVNL

-199 ATLNLATGEVSDEAD
+199 ATLNLATGKVADEAD

-293 VIEPAFSG
+293 VIEPAFATTNYNLGALYTASQIG
-301 EFAHEV
+301 GAVTLSDNVDFDRTIAV
-307 VSVSTFAALKAA
+307 QPGKTMSVNLNGKT
-319 ATAGGDVK
+319 VK
-327 LESAI
+327 N
-332 DFTQV
+332 T
-337 VTVDNNKTLTVDLNK
+337 T
-352 QNVANAADL
+352 DL
-361 WDNPSVPNSWSLFS
+361 WENPSVPNSWSLFS

-414 HYNGNIHAVYVLEGV
+414 HYNGNIHAVYVTEGV

-455 CLDENR
+455 CLDENY

-493 APGYASIPNGT
+493 APGYASIANGT

-514 VPTVEATTEAE
+514 VPAVEATTEAK

-542 STATITTCHSKSN
+542 NTATITTCHSKSN

-571 GSLYTLSV
+571 GDLYTLSV

-598 INPNPT
+598 ISPNPT

-610 IEVGVQANSGTV
+610 IEVGVQAYSGIV

-641 LRLVNG
+641 LKLVNG

-659 GGLNGDS
+659 GGSNGDS
-666 ECIYLQSIKPY
+666 ECIYLQSIKPWGGT
-677 REAYR
+677 YR

-737 HTNFVASGYK
+737 HTNFVAPGYK

>member
-30 KTGDD
+30 KTGDE

-86 EAEMVDL
+86 EAEMVNL

-199 ATLNLATGEVSDEAD
+199 ATLNLATGKVADEAD

-247 ADKATVDVAFNYGGP
+247 ADKATVDVVFNYGGP
-262 QSRTFTNVPVQRNY
+262 QNRTFTNVPVQRNY

-293 VIEPAFSG
+293 VIEPAFATTNYNLGALYTASQIG
-301 EFAHEV
+301 GAVTLSDNVDFDRTIAV
-307 VSVSTFAALKAA
+307 QPGKTMSVNLNGKT
-319 ATAGGDVK
+319 VK
-327 LESAI
+327 N
-332 DFTQV
+332 T
-337 VTVDNNKTLTVDLNK
+337 T
-352 QNVANAADL
+352 DL
-361 WDNPSVPNSWSLFS
+361 WENPSVPNSWSLFS

-388 GDVIAKA
+388 GEVIAKA
-395 NDCYAIDVQ
+395 NDCYAVDVQ
-404 GGGHLVIEGG
+404 DGGHLVIEDG
-414 HYNGNIHAVYVLEGV
+414 HFNGNIHAVYVLEGV

-455 CLDENR
+455 CYDTNR
-461 KNGTAKIIVT
+461 RNGTAKIIVT

-479 PGDCKAEGNGTNFV
+479 PGDCKAEGNGTNFI
-493 APGYASIPNGT
+493 APGYASIANGT

-514 VPTVEATTEAE
+514 VPAVEATTEAE

-533 SVTAISSNI
+533 SITAISSNI

-571 GSLYTLSV
+571 GDLYTLSV

-598 INPNPT
+598 INPDPT

-610 IEVGVQANSGTV
+610 IEVGVQAYSGTV

-647 TANIYGGHFKTA
+647 TANIYGGHFKTT

-677 REAYR
+677 RGTYR

-702 INCKDEPYKDGKC
+702 INCQDEPYKDGKC

-737 HTNFVASGYK
+737 HTNFVAPGYK

>member
-30 KTGDD
+30 KTGDE

-66 YEAGQSTPLKVF
+66 YEAGQSTPLPVF

-86 EAEMVDL
+86 EAEMVNL

-186 LEVTQ
+186 LEVPQ

-199 ATLNLATGEVSDEAD
+199 ATLNLATGKVADEAD

-262 QSRTFTNVPVQRNY
+262 QNRTFTNVPVQRNY

-293 VIEPAFSG
+293 VIEPAFATTNYNLGALYTASQIG
-301 EFAHEV
+301 GAVTLSDNVDFDRTIAV
-307 VSVSTFAALKAA
+307 QPGKTMSVNLNGKT
-319 ATAGGDVK
+319 VK
-327 LESAI
+327 N
-332 DFTQV
+332 T
-337 VTVDNNKTLTVDLNK
+337 T
-352 QNVANAADL
+352 DL
-361 WDNPSVPNSWSLFS
+361 WENPSVPNSWSLFS

-414 HYNGNIHAVYVLEGV
+414 HYNGNIHAVYVTEGV

-455 CLDENR
+455 CLDENY

-493 APGYASIPNGT
+493 APGYASIANGT

-514 VPTVEATTEAE
+514 VPAVEATTEAE

-542 STATITTCHSKSN
+542 NTATITTCHSKSN

-598 INPNPT
+598 ISPNPT

-610 IEVGVQANSGTV
+610 IEVGVQAYSGIV

-666 ECIYLQSIKPY
+666 ECIYLESIKPY
-677 REAYR
+677 RGTYR

-737 HTNFVASGYK
+737 HTNFVAPGYK

>member
-86 EAEMVDL
+86 EAEMVNL

-199 ATLNLATGEVSDEAD
+199 ATLNLATGEVADEAD

-262 QSRTFTNVPVQRNY
+262 QNRTFTNVPVQRNY

-293 VIEPAFSG
+293 VIEPAFATTNYNLGALYTASQIG
-301 EFAHEV
+301 GAVTLSDNVDFDRTIAV
-307 VSVSTFAALKAA
+307 QPGKTMSVNLNGKT
-319 ATAGGDVK
+319 VK
-327 LESAI
+327 N
-332 DFTQV
+332 T
-337 VTVDNNKTLTVDLNK
+337 T
-352 QNVANAADL
+352 DL
-361 WDNPSVPNSWSLFS
+361 WENPSVPNSWSLFS

-388 GDVIAKA
+388 GEVIAKA
-395 NDCYAIDVQ
+395 NDCYAVDVQ
-404 GGGHLVIEGG
+404 DGGHLVIEDG
-414 HYNGNIHAVYVLEGV
+414 HFNGNIHAVYVLEGV
-429 AEIKGGTFEVQQK
+429 AEIKGGIFEVQQK

-455 CLDENR
+455 CYDANR
-461 KNGTAKIIVT
+461 ENGTAKIIVT

-493 APGYASIPNGT
+493 ASGYASIANGT
-504 AADGRTIWKV
+504 TADGRTIWKV
-514 VPTVEATTEAE
+514 VPAVEATTAE
-525 LEGSFKRG
+525 GLETALTTRG
-533 SVTAISSNI
+533 KIVALGQDLEYASSISPARNTSLVMKNG
-542 STATITTCHSKSN
+542 A
-555 LVFKNGSVLKL
+555 VFKSTNDDSNNINTLL
-566 EPTET
+566 SISAT
-571 GSLYTLSV
+571 GV
-579 RKNSNLTISGNG
+579 KISGNG
-591 SIIAPVL
+591 TLEAAP
-598 INPNPT
+598 NRPNHPSAVIEVRNGGSVDISGNLT
-604 TSQAAA
+604 FDAKGGSQANNA
-610 IEVGVQANSGTV
+610 IK
-622 NIYDNV
+622 IIK
-628 TLEGNSG
+628 
-635 AAGSYA
+635 
-641 LRLVNG
+641 G
-647 TANIYGGHFKTA
+647 TANIHSGYFHTVGGATKEST
-659 GGLNGDS
+659 S
-666 ECIYLQSIKPY
+666 ECIYLESGWAASSK
-677 REAYR
+677 A
-682 QCNLNIYGGVFETTG
+682 NLNIYGGVFECDG
-697 DAKYL
+697 DATYL
-702 INCKDEPYKDGKC
+702 INCKDEYRSKC
-715 AIKIMGGIFVGFNPA
+715 TIKIMGGIFVDFNPA
-730 DNTAEGA
+730 DNTADGA
-737 HTNFVASGYK
+737 HTNYVATGYK
-747 SVETTYNGKQAWK
+747 SVETTYNGKLAWK

>member
-30 KTGDD
+30 KTGDE

-86 EAEMVDL
+86 EAEMDNL
-93 KKSVT
+93 KQTVS
-98 LKLTSGKSYD
+98 LKLTTGKTYD
-108 VIFWADATTDSP
+108 VIFWAADNSAKKP
-120 YTFNPASQEVSVD
+120 YTFDPLTQTVKIKYTNV
-133 YSKVNNNSDNCDA
+133 YSNNDICDA
-146 FFKKETITVSGNQSV
+146 FFKKETITVSGNQNV

-176 DDFDAAKASG
+176 DDFDAATIAG
-186 LEVTQ
+186 LNLTQ
-191 TEVVAKAF
+191 TQVKAT
-199 ATLNLATGEVSDEAD
+199 AGDILNLATGKMEGTEAT
-214 RTFTMKAIPTA
+214 RTFKMKAIPTA
-225 SDGEFPVAGGYKYLS
+225 DDGAFPVAGYKYLLMAYIPIS
-240 MDYLLVG
+240 DT
-247 ADKATVDVAFNYGGP
+247 KETVDMTFGYNGK
-262 QSRTFTNVPVQRNY
+262 STFRSFTNVPLQRNY

-283 LLTNTTDFNV
+283 LLTNSVDFNV

-307 VSVSTFAALKAA
+307 VSASTFAALKAA
-319 ATAGGDVK
+319 VANGQ
-327 LESAI
+327 S
-332 DFTQV
+332 
-337 VTVDNNKTLTVDLNK
+337 VDAEKTLVLSGGQSETLNLGDLSISNK
-352 QNVANAADL
+352 NDI
-361 WDNPSVPNSWSLFS
+361 WSDSDWSLLS
-375 VRGTDSKLTLSGD
+375 VRENSSLTITSGAY
-388 GDVIAKA
+388 IAKA
-395 NDCYAIDVQ
+395 NDCYAVDVQ
-404 GGGHLVIEGG
+404 DGGHLVIEDG
-414 HYNGNIHAVYVLEGV
+414 HFNGNIHAVYVLEGV

-442 YPDAEKADEFVLN
+442 YPDADKADEFVLN
-455 CLDENR
+455 CYDANR
-461 KNGTAKIIVT
+461 ENGTAKIIVT

-514 VPTVEATTEAE
+514 VPAVEATTEAE
-525 LEGSFKRG
+525 LKGSFKRG

-598 INPNPT
+598 ISPNPT

-610 IEVGVQANSGTV
+610 IEVGVQAYSGIV

-666 ECIYLQSIKPY
+666 ECIYLESIKPWGGT
-677 REAYR
+677 YR
-682 QCNLNIYGGVFETTG
+682 QCNLNIFGGVFETTG

-737 HTNFVASGYK
+737 HTNFVAPGYK

>member
-30 KTGDD
+30 KTGDE

-86 EAEMVDL
+86 EAEMNNL
-93 KKSVT
+93 KQTVS
-98 LKLTSGKSYD
+98 LKLTTGKTYD

-199 ATLNLATGEVSDEAD
+199 ATLNLATGEVADEAD

-293 VIEPAFSG
+293 VIEPAFATTNYNLGALYTASQIG
-301 EFAHEV
+301 GAVTLSDNVDFDRTIAV
-307 VSVSTFAALKAA
+307 QPGKTMSVNLNGKT
-319 ATAGGDVK
+319 VK
-327 LESAI
+327 N
-332 DFTQV
+332 T
-337 VTVDNNKTLTVDLNK
+337 T
-352 QNVANAADL
+352 DL
-361 WDNPSVPNSWSLFS
+361 WENPSVPNSWSLFS

-414 HYNGNIHAVYVLEGV
+414 HYNGNIHAVYVTEGV

-455 CLDENR
+455 CLDENY

-493 APGYASIPNGT
+493 APGYASVCESKT
-504 AADGRTIWKV
+504 ADGREIWKV
-514 VPTVEATTEAE
+514 IPVTRNNIIAA
-525 LEGSFKRG
+525 LEKQGAK
-533 SVTAISSNI
+533 VCISNDYQGGAYLSKDDI
-542 STATITTCHSKSN
+542 TSTLMLNKATITPIPNKMSTINIEGTNLNVTGTGKFVGPSNSYTTTGAFWVQHSNTLNIDGNISVESGTN
-555 LVFKNGSVLKL
+555 SDFNACVIVFN
-566 EPTET
+566 
-571 GSLYTLSV
+571 
-579 RKNSNLTISGNG
+579 
-591 SIIAPVL
+591 
-598 INPNPT
+598 
-604 TSQAAA
+604 
-610 IEVGVQANSGTV
+610 GTV
-622 NIYDNV
+622 NISNGYFHSSVSKD
-628 TLEGNSG
+628 
-635 AAGSYA
+635 GS
-641 LRLVNG
+641 
-647 TANIYGGHFKTA
+647 
-659 GGLNGDS
+659 S
-666 ECIYLQSIKPY
+666 SPCIYLFGNTGV
-677 REAYR
+677 AYA
-682 QCNLNIYGGVFETTG
+682 NITGGVFEADG
-697 DAKYL
+697 DAMFT
-702 INCKDEPYKDGKC
+702 INCDDTNKSRCHVKV
-715 AIKIMGGIFVGFNPA
+715 MGGTFVGFNPA
-730 DNTAEGA
+730 DNTADGA
-737 HTNFVASGYK
+737 HTNYVATGYK
-747 SVETTYNGKQAWK
+747 SLETTYNGKQAWK

>member
-30 KTGDD
+30 KTGDE

-43 LPSEMGTRAFAD
+43 LPSEMRTRAFAD

-86 EAEMVDL
+86 EAEMVNL

-199 ATLNLATGEVSDEAD
+199 ATLNLATGKVSDEAD

-293 VIEPAFSG
+293 VIEPAFATTNYNLGALYTASQIG
-301 EFAHEV
+301 GAVTLSDNVDFDRTIAV
-307 VSVSTFAALKAA
+307 QPGKTMSVNLNGKT
-319 ATAGGDVK
+319 VK
-327 LESAI
+327 N
-332 DFTQV
+332 T
-337 VTVDNNKTLTVDLNK
+337 T
-352 QNVANAADL
+352 DL
-361 WDNPSVPNSWSLFS
+361 WENPSVPNSWSLFS

-395 NDCYAIDVQ
+395 NDCYAVDVQ
-404 GGGHLVIEGG
+404 GGGHLVIDGG
-414 HYNGNIHAVYVLEGV
+414 HYNGNIHTVYVTEGV

-442 YPDAEKADEFVLN
+442 YPDADKADEFVLN
-455 CLDENR
+455 CLDENY

-493 APGYASIPNGT
+493 APGYASIANGT

-514 VPTVEATTEAE
+514 VPAVEATTEAE

-542 STATITTCHSKSN
+542 STTTITTCHSKSN

-598 INPNPT
+598 ISPNPT

-610 IEVGVQANSGTV
+610 IEVGVQAYSGIV

-666 ECIYLQSIKPY
+666 ECIYLESIKPY
-677 REAYR
+677 RGTYR

-737 HTNFVASGYK
+737 HTNFVAPGYK

>member
-1 MKRYLLSTFTIA
+1 M
-13 AAALLVTS
+13 
-21 CNDEMDNGL
+21 
-30 KTGDD
+30 
-35 GTVTFTAQ
+35 
-43 LPSEMGTRAFAD
+43 
-55 GLTAKHLQYAV
+55 
-66 YEAGQSTPLKVF
+66 
-78 GDETTVVG
+78 
-86 EAEMVDL
+86 
-93 KKSVT
+93 
-98 LKLTSGKSYD
+98 
-108 VIFWADATTDSP
+108 
-120 YTFNPASQEVSVD
+120 D

-199 ATLNLATGEVSDEAD
+199 ATLNLATGKVADEAD

-293 VIEPAFSG
+293 VIEPAFATTNYNLGALYTASQIG
-301 EFAHEV
+301 GAVTLSDNVDFDRTIAV
-307 VSVSTFAALKAA
+307 QPGKTMSVNLNGKT
-319 ATAGGDVK
+319 VK
-327 LESAI
+327 N
-332 DFTQV
+332 T
-337 VTVDNNKTLTVDLNK
+337 T
-352 QNVANAADL
+352 DL
-361 WDNPSVPNSWSLFS
+361 WENPSVPNSWSLFS

-414 HYNGNIHAVYVLEGV
+414 HYNGNIHAVYVTEGV

-455 CLDENR
+455 CLDENY

-493 APGYASIPNGT
+493 APGYASIANGT

-514 VPTVEATTEAE
+514 VPAVEATTEAE

-542 STATITTCHSKSN
+542 NTATITTCHSKSN

-598 INPNPT
+598 ISPNPT

-610 IEVGVQANSGTV
+610 IEVGVQAYSGIV

-666 ECIYLQSIKPY
+666 ECIYLQSIKPW
-677 REAYR
+677 RGTYR
-682 QCNLNIYGGVFETTG
+682 QCNLNIYGGIFETTG

>member
-30 KTGDD
+30 KTGDE

-86 EAEMVDL
+86 EAEMDNL
-93 KKSVT
+93 KQTVS
-98 LKLTSGKSYD
+98 LKLTTGKTYD

-199 ATLNLATGEVSDEAD
+199 ATLNLATGEVADEAD

-225 SDGEFPVAGGYKYLS
+225 SDGEFPIAGGYKYLS

-293 VIEPAFSG
+293 VIEPAFATTNYNLGALYTASQIG
-301 EFAHEV
+301 GAVTLSDNVDFDRTIAV
-307 VSVSTFAALKAA
+307 QPGKTMSVNLNGKT
-319 ATAGGDVK
+319 VK
-327 LESAI
+327 N
-332 DFTQV
+332 T
-337 VTVDNNKTLTVDLNK
+337 T
-352 QNVANAADL
+352 DL
-361 WDNPSVPNSWSLFS
+361 WENPSVPNSWSLFS

-395 NDCYAIDVQ
+395 NDCYAVDVQ

-414 HYNGNIHAVYVLEGV
+414 HYNGNIHAVYVTEGV

-455 CLDENR
+455 CLDENY

-479 PGDCKAEGNGTNFV
+479 PGNCKAEGNGTNFV
-493 APGYASIPNGT
+493 APGYASIANGT
-504 AADGRTIWKV
+504 TADGRTIWKV
-514 VPTVEATTEAE
+514 VSAVEATTETE
-525 LEGSFKRG
+525 LEGSFKSG

-604 TSQAAA
+604 KSQAAA
-610 IEVGVQANSGTV
+610 IEVGVQAYSGIV

-666 ECIYLQSIKPY
+666 ECIYLQSIKPW
-677 REAYR
+677 RGTYR

-737 HTNFVASGYK
+737 HTNFVAPGYK

>member
-30 KTGDD
+30 KTGDE

-86 EAEMVDL
+86 EAEMDNL
-93 KKSVT
+93 KQTVS
-98 LKLTSGKSYD
+98 LKLTTGKTYD

-199 ATLNLATGEVSDEAD
+199 ATLNLATGEVADEAD

-225 SDGEFPVAGGYKYLS
+225 SDGEFPIAGGYKYLS

-293 VIEPAFSG
+293 VIEPAFATTNYNLGALYTASQIG
-301 EFAHEV
+301 GAVTLSDNVDFDRTIAV
-307 VSVSTFAALKAA
+307 QPGKTMSVNLNGKT
-319 ATAGGDVK
+319 VK
-327 LESAI
+327 N
-332 DFTQV
+332 T
-337 VTVDNNKTLTVDLNK
+337 T
-352 QNVANAADL
+352 DL
-361 WDNPSVPNSWSLFS
+361 WENPSVPNSWSLFS

-395 NDCYAIDVQ
+395 NDCYAVDVQ

-414 HYNGNIHAVYVLEGV
+414 HYNGNIHAVYVTEGV

-455 CLDENR
+455 CLDENY

-493 APGYASIPNGT
+493 APGYASIANGT
-504 AADGRTIWKV
+504 TADGRTIWKV
-514 VPTVEATTEAE
+514 VSAVEATTETE
-525 LEGSFKRG
+525 LEGSFKSG

-604 TSQAAA
+604 KSQAAA
-610 IEVGVQANSGTV
+610 IEVGVQAYSGIV

-666 ECIYLQSIKPY
+666 ECIYLQSIKPW
-677 REAYR
+677 RGTYR

-737 HTNFVASGYK
+737 HTNFVAPGYK

>member
-30 KTGDD
+30 KTGDE

-66 YEAGQSTPLKVF
+66 YEAGQSTPLPVF

-86 EAEMVDL
+86 EAEMNNL
-93 KKSVT
+93 KQTVS
-98 LKLTSGKSYD
+98 LKLTTGKTYD

-161 DVKLTRP
+161 DVKLTRQ

-199 ATLNLATGEVSDEAD
+199 ATLNLATGEVADEAD

-293 VIEPAFSG
+293 VIEPAFATTNYNLGALYTASQIG
-301 EFAHEV
+301 GAVTLSDNVDFDRTIAV
-307 VSVSTFAALKAA
+307 QPGKTMSVNLNGKT
-319 ATAGGDVK
+319 VK
-327 LESAI
+327 N
-332 DFTQV
+332 T
-337 VTVDNNKTLTVDLNK
+337 T
-352 QNVANAADL
+352 DL
-361 WDNPSVPNSWSLFS
+361 WENPSVPNSWSLFS

-455 CLDENR
+455 CYDANR
-461 KNGTAKIIVT
+461 ENGTAKIIVT

-493 APGYASIPNGT
+493 APGYASIADGT

-514 VPTVEATTEAE
+514 VPAVEATTEAE

-571 GSLYTLSV
+571 GDLYTLSV

-598 INPNPT
+598 ISPNPT

-610 IEVGVQANSGTV
+610 IEVGVQAYSGIV

-666 ECIYLQSIKPY
+666 ECIYLQSIKPW
-677 REAYR
+677 RGTYR
-682 QCNLNIYGGVFETTG
+682 QCNLNIYGGIFETTG

-737 HTNFVASGYK
+737 HTNFVAPGYK

>member
-30 KTGDD
+30 KTGDE

-66 YEAGQSTPLKVF
+66 YEAGQSTPLPVF

-86 EAEMVDL
+86 EAEMVNL

-199 ATLNLATGEVSDEAD
+199 ATLNLATGKVADEAD

-262 QSRTFTNVPVQRNY
+262 QNRTFTNVPVQRNY

-293 VIEPAFSG
+293 VIEPAFATTNYNLGALYTASQIG
-301 EFAHEV
+301 GAVTLSDNVDFDRTIAV
-307 VSVSTFAALKAA
+307 QPGKTMSVNLNGKT
-319 ATAGGDVK
+319 VK
-327 LESAI
+327 N
-332 DFTQV
+332 T
-337 VTVDNNKTLTVDLNK
+337 T
-352 QNVANAADL
+352 DL
-361 WDNPSVPNSWSLFS
+361 WENPSVPNSWSLFS

-414 HYNGNIHAVYVLEGV
+414 HYNGNIHAVYVTEGV

-455 CLDENR
+455 CYDANR
-461 KNGTAKIIVT
+461 ENGTAKIIVT

-514 VPTVEATTEAE
+514 VPAVEATTAE
-525 LEGSFKRG
+525 GLETALTTRG
-533 SVTAISSNI
+533 KIVALGQDLEYASVISPAR
-542 STATITTCHSKSN
+542 STSLVMKNGA
-555 LVFKNGSVLKL
+555 VFKSTNDDSNNINTLL
-566 EPTET
+566 SISET
-571 GSLYTLSV
+571 GV
-579 RKNSNLTISGNG
+579 KISGNG
-591 SIIAPVL
+591 TLEAAP
-598 INPNPT
+598 NRPNH
-604 TSQAAA
+604 TSAV
-610 IEVGVQANSGTV
+610 IEVRNGGSVDIYGNLTFDAKGGSKAN
-622 NIYDNV
+622 NAI
-628 TLEGNSG
+628 
-635 AAGSYA
+635 
-641 LRLVNG
+641 RIFKG
-647 TANIYGGHFKTA
+647 TANIHSGYFHTVGGSPKE
-659 GGLNGDS
+659 NSS
-666 ECIYLQSIKPY
+666 ECILIGYY
-677 REAYR
+677 NTDCY
-682 QCNLNIYGGVFETTG
+682 LNITGGIFESDG
-697 DAKYL
+697 DATYL
-702 INCKDEPYKDGKC
+702 INCMDDYKKRC
-715 AIKIMGGIFVGFNPA
+715 HVKVMGGTFVGFNPA
-730 DNTAEGA
+730 DNTADGA
-737 HTNFVASGYK
+737 HTNYVAPGYK

>member
-78 GDETTVVG
+78 GDETTVMG
-86 EAEMVDL
+86 EAEMNNL
-93 KKSVT
+93 KQTVS
-98 LKLTSGKSYD
+98 LKLTTGKTYD

-262 QSRTFTNVPVQRNY
+262 QNRTFTNVPVQRNY

-293 VIEPAFSG
+293 VIEPAFATTNYNLGALYTASQIG
-301 EFAHEV
+301 GAVTLSDNVDFDRTIAV
-307 VSVSTFAALKAA
+307 QPGKTMSVNLNGKT
-319 ATAGGDVK
+319 VK
-327 LESAI
+327 N
-332 DFTQV
+332 T
-337 VTVDNNKTLTVDLNK
+337 T
-352 QNVANAADL
+352 DL
-361 WDNPSVPNSWSLFS
+361 WENPSVPNSWSLFS

-414 HYNGNIHAVYVLEGV
+414 HYNGNIHAVYVTEGV

-455 CLDENR
+455 CLDENY

-493 APGYASIPNGT
+493 APGYASIANGT

-514 VPTVEATTEAE
+514 VPAVEATTEAE

-571 GSLYTLSV
+571 GDLYTLSV

-598 INPNPT
+598 ISPNPT

-610 IEVGVQANSGTV
+610 IEVGVQAYSGIV

-641 LRLVNG
+641 LKLVNG

-666 ECIYLQSIKPY
+666 ECIYLQSIKPW
-677 REAYR
+677 RGTYR

-737 HTNFVASGYK
+737 HTNFVAPGYK